1 MIAIRP
7 DYQSDP
13 PIWRYKNEDSGAE
26 VGLQRYAR
34 VVRMALFS
42 GQQKS

>member
-13 PIWRYKNEDSGAE
+13 LIWRYKNEA
-26 VGLQRYAR
+26 LIP
-34 VVRMALFS
+34 VRR
-42 GQQKS
+42 